1 MGGEDFEVEDG
12 AEEGLEAM
20 GEILYLRKVSRTL
33 PVSAV
38 KFKYSWRA
46 CQQGPR
52 SRSWFSTSQQSGRSR
67 WTDSVGSPGF
77 TSTRIKRPARYS
89 ELSTSLLSP
98 LTGIA
103 GHGGGHHHLHGQPDP
118 AGGPADLP
126 RPELPRESNTSQSQH
141 SQGSH
146 GQARAA
152 WRSWWRPR
160 TRWRTRWRRQGRGL
174 S

>member
-1 MGGEDFEVEDG
+1 MFIISSLWMVAGDEAGAVVKVVEVVVGGEDFEVEDG

-20 GEILYLRKVSRTL
+20 REILYLRKVSRTL

-77 TSTRIKRPARYS
+77 TSTRIKRPAR
-89 ELSTSLLSP
+89 
-98 LTGIA
+98 
-103 GHGGGHHHLHGQPDP
+103 
-118 AGGPADLP
+118 
-126 RPELPRESNTSQSQH
+126 
-141 SQGSH
+141 
-146 GQARAA
+146 
-152 WRSWWRPR
+152 
-160 TRWRTRWRRQGRGL
+160 
-174 S
+174 